1 MAIMKLG
8 RRTFLK
14 SASLAAAAAAA
25 TGGGVVIGP
34 NGAWALALSKLD
46 AATGKTLIRMTR
58 DLYPHDQFDDASYA
72 KVVEALDQSAAKD
85 DALAKLLADGTAAL
99 DKANGGSYLKA
110 TEQRRLATLV
120 GMQTD
125 PFFQKVR
132 GTVVTTLYNDPEVW
146 KKLGYEGSSAEH
158 GGYLH
163 RGFDDIDW
171 LPKQG

>member
-1 MAIMKLG
+1 MSIKKVG

-14 SASLAAAAAAA
+14 SASVAVAAAAGSA
-25 TGGGVVIGP
+25 VIVAP
-34 NGAWALALSKLD
+34 NGAWALALTKLD
-46 AATGKTLIRMTR
+46 AATGKVLIKMTR
-58 DLYPHDQFDDASYA
+58 DLYPHDQFDDAHYA

-85 DALAKLLADGTAAL
+85 DALAKLLTDGVAAL

-110 TEQRRLATLV
+110 TDARRLATLV

-132 GTVVTTLYNDPEVW
+132 GTVVTTLYNDPQVW
-146 KKLGYEGSSAEH
+146 EKLGYEGASAEQ
-158 GGYLH
+158 GGYLS

>member
-1 MAIMKLG
+1 MSIKRVG

-14 SASLAAAAAAA
+14 SASVAVAAVA
-25 TGGGVVIGP
+25 GSGVIVAP
-34 NGAWALALSKLD
+34 NGAWALTLTKLD
-46 AATGKTLIRMTR
+46 AATGKALIRMTR
-58 DLYPHDQFDDASYA
+58 DLYPHDQFDDAYYA

-85 DALAKLLADGTAAL
+85 DALAKLLTDGVAAL
-99 DKANGGSYLKA
+99 DKANDGSYLKA
-110 TEQRRLATLV
+110 TDARRLATLV

-132 GTVVTTLYNDPEVW
+132 GTVVTTLYNDPKVW
-146 KKLGYEGSSAEH
+146 EKLGYEGASAEQ
-158 GGYLH
+158 GGYLS

>member
-1 MAIMKLG
+1 MAIKKLG

-14 SASLAAAAAAA
+14 SASFAAAAAAA
-25 TGGGVVIGP
+25 GGGVVIGP

-46 AATGKTLIRMTR
+46 ATTGKTLIRMTR
-58 DLYPHDQFDDASYA
+58 DLYPHDQFDDAPYA

-85 DALAKLLADGTAAL
+85 DALAKLLTDGTAAL

-146 KKLGYEGSSAEH
+146 NKLGYEGSSAEH

>member
-1 MAIMKLG
+1 MAIKKLG

-14 SASLAAAAAAA
+14 SASVAVAAAAGSA
-25 TGGGVVIGP
+25 VIVAP

-58 DLYPHDQFDDASYA
+58 DLYPHDQFDDADYA
-72 KVVEALDQSAAKD
+72 KVVEALDQSATKD
-85 DALAKLLADGTAAL
+85 DTLAKLLTDGVAVL

-110 TEQRRLATLV
+110 TDARRLATLV

-132 GTVVTTLYNDPEVW
+132 GTVVTTLYNDPKVW
-146 KKLGYEGSSAEH
+146 EKLGYEGSSAEQ
-158 GGYLH
+158 GGYLS